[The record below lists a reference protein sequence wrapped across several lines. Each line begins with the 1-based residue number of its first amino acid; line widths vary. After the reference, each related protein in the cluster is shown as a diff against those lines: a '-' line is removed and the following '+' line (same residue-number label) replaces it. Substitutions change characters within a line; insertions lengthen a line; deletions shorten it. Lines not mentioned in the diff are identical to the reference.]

1 MFPSPSVSRI
11 ETLSSTSD
19 NRAKRDLG
27 SDGSDAMYHVDQPID
42 SAPTFPPSGVGDD
55 GSLKYPVSIEPPRIA
70 ESRITEHPVPS
81 QDTQPINHVHEES
94 TQKITDIS
102 GCDQDKEFHIS
113 GKKTSGISGNMI
125 DHTGEMMMEAH
136 VLKSANASGRPTK
149 LDAILDDLSD
159 VRSESQEEGYPLPT
173 QLAIRNAKH
182 LVNVLYDI
190 APLRYEVYPTVCGEI
205 AIDTPIGT
213 SSSAIIICAS
223 DGSVMYI
230 ASSAE
235 GEFSNECLSVEEI
248 PDSRLRQVL
257 MLLASEQVW

>member
-1 MFPSPSVSRI
+1 MEPRVKVSAMFPSPSVSRI

-42 SAPTFPPSGVGDD
+42 SPRGFPPSGAGDD

-70 ESRITEHPVPS
+70 ESRITEHHVPS

-94 TQKITDIS
+94 TQKTTDIS
-102 GCDQDKEFHIS
+102 GCDQDNEFDIS
-113 GKKTSGISGNMI
+113 GKNKPAYS
-125 DHTGEMMMEAH
+125 
-136 VLKSANASGRPTK
+136 SGRLIR
-149 LDAILDDLSD
+149 LDAIFDDLSD
-159 VRSESQEEGYPLPT
+159 VQSEAQEEGYPLPT

-190 APLRYEVYPTVCGEI
+190 APLRYEVYPTICGEI
-205 AIDTPIGT
+205 AIDTPNGT

-235 GEFSNECLSVEEI
+235 GEFSNKCLSVEEI
-248 PDSRLRQVL
+248 PDSRLR
-257 MLLASEQVW
+257 

>member
-1 MFPSPSVSRI
+1 MESRVKVSAMFPSPSVSRI
-11 ETLSSTSD
+11 EMLSSTSD

-42 SAPTFPPSGVGDD
+42 SAPRFPPSGAGDD

-70 ESRITEHPVPS
+70 EPRITEHPVPS
-81 QDTQPINHVHEES
+81 QDTQPINYIHEES
-94 TQKITDIS
+94 TQQITDIS
-102 GCDQDKEFHIS
+102 GCDQDKEFDIS
-113 GKKTSGISGNMI
+113 GKNRPAYS
-125 DHTGEMMMEAH
+125 
-136 VLKSANASGRPTK
+136 SGRLIR
-149 LDAILDDLSD
+149 LDAIFDDLSD
-159 VRSESQEEGYPLPT
+159 VQSEAQEEGYPLPT

-190 APLRYEVYPTVCGEI
+190 APLRYEVYPTICGEI
-205 AIDTPIGT
+205 AIDTPNGT

-248 PDSRLRQVL
+248 PDSRLRHVL